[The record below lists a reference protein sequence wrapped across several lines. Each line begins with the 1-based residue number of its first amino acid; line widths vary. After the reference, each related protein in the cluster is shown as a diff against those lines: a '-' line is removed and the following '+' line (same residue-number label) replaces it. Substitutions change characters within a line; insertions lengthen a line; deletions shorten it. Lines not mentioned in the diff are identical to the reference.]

1 MEVFVCAFLKASD
14 HFVFFKTSGH
24 SAMHF
29 LKRAVL
35 SNHPPK
41 KKALERGDFRRGFLK
56 ADYWKAS
63 LHHAAH
69 ASHTAHATHIRHCW
83 GRFFFFDFMHGGFC
97 G

>member
-1 MEVFVCAFLKASD
+1 MRVFKSERFCQMKSPQ
-14 HFVFFKTSGH
+14 KE
-24 SAMHF
+24 
-29 LKRAVL
+29 RVL
-35 SNHPPK
+35 EK
-41 KKALERGDFRRGFLK
+41 GGILK
-56 ADYWKAS
+56 ADDTKKQGG

>member
-1 MEVFVCAFLKASD
+1 MFSKASG
-14 HFVFFKTSGH
+14 FIK
-24 SAMHF
+24 AP
-29 LKRAVL
+29 
-35 SNHPPK
+35 PPK
-41 KKALERGDFRRGFLK
+41 KRDFRKGGFREGILK
-56 ADYWKAS
+56 ADDTKKQGG

>member
-1 MEVFVCAFLKASD
+1 MEVFVCAFFKASD
-14 HFVFFKTSGH
+14 HSAMQFLKAFETSGFIN
-24 SAMHF
+24 A
-29 LKRAVL
+29 
-35 SNHPPK
+35 PPK
-41 KKALERGDFRRGFLK
+41 RDFRKGGFRRGILK
-56 ADYWKAS
+56 AGYWKAG

>member
-1 MEVFVCAFLKASD
+1 MGIFCCA
-14 HFVFFKTSGH
+14 FFKTSGFVKPK
-24 SAMHF
+24 APPK
-29 LKRAVL
+29 KRAVMK
-35 SNHPPK
+35 NGIK
-41 KKALERGDFRRGFLK
+41 KQGG
-56 ADYWKAS
+56 